1 MRRIPKRHDKS
12 LENRARQLRAQ
23 RTREQLIDA
32 ARRVFARDGF
42 DLARLEDIAAA
53 AGKTRGAFYDHFQD
67 KEDVFFAIF
76 EENISQFRR
85 QFSREFKEAKTAE
98 QRLEALTRRLF
109 HTLKDRRLMMLD
121 LEFKIYAIRHP
132 QRTKRLADLQLAMCL
147 RGMEET
153 LDAHMPELRSR
164 SQQMRRRRNAQFG
177 AILDG
182 LAVNRLFDPESLS
195 DDETMRFIR
204 TALRPMLQPVNG

>member
-1 MRRIPKRHDKS
+1 MRRIPKRHEKF

-23 RTREQLIDA
+23 RTRQQLIDA

-76 EENISQFRR
+76 EENISLFRR

-98 QRLEALTRRLF
+98 ERLEALTRRLF

-132 QRTKRLADLQLAMCL
+132 QRTTRLADLQLAMCL
-147 RGMEET
+147 RGMEKT
-153 LDAHMPELRSR
+153 LDALMPELRSR

-195 DDETMRFIR
+195 DGETMRFIR
-204 TALRPMLQPVNG
+204 TALRPMLQPVNR

>member
-1 MRRIPKRHDKS
+1 MRRKPKRQDKF
-12 LENRARQLRAQ
+12 LESRARQVRAQ
-23 RTREQLIDA
+23 RTRQQLIDA

-53 AGKTRGAFYDHFQD
+53 AGKTRGAFYDHFRD

-76 EENISQFRR
+76 EQNISTFRR

-98 QRLEALTRRLF
+98 ERLEALTRRLF
-109 HTLKDRRLMMLD
+109 HTLKDRRLMMLN

-153 LDAHMPELRSR
+153 LDALMPELRSP
-164 SQQMRRRRNAQFG
+164 SEEMRRRRNAQFG

-182 LAVNRLFDPESLS
+182 LAVNRLFDPEGLS
-195 DDETMRFIR
+195 DDETMAFIR
-204 TALRPMLQPVNG
+204 TAVRPMLRPVAS